1 MKETILQIPEPANP
15 RQVIEFLGTVGY
27 CRLWILGFAEK
38 AWVNGI
44 SWGLQ
49 TKTDRFPYREYYNGI
64 IVVSQVLKLVQ
75 MYSIGPNPVEQ
86 VHATLYPTTS
96 LPTSQGPTK
105 DPEAGPLAKLGQ
117 TDPL

>member
-1 MKETILQIPEPANP
+1 MTKQKK
-15 RQVIEFLGTVGY
+15 
-27 CRLWILGFAEK
+27 EK

-49 TKTDRFPYREYYNGI
+49 TRNDLTTYNGI
-64 IVVSQVLKLVQ
+64 IVVSQVLEPVQ

-96 LPTSQGPTK
+96 LSTSQGPTK

>member
-1 MKETILQIPEPANP
+1 M
-15 RQVIEFLGTVGY
+15 
-27 CRLWILGFAEK
+27 
-38 AWVNGI
+38 
-44 SWGLQ
+44 
-49 TKTDRFPYREYYNGI
+49 
-64 IVVSQVLKLVQ
+64 SQVLEPVQ

>member
-1 MKETILQIPEPANP
+1 
-15 RQVIEFLGTVGY
+15 
-27 CRLWILGFAEK
+27 
-38 AWVNGI
+38 
-44 SWGLQ
+44 
-49 TKTDRFPYREYYNGI
+49 
-64 IVVSQVLKLVQ
+64 
-75 MYSIGPNPVEQ
+75 MYSIGPNPAEQ